1 MAANLVDILKGYI
14 KPDVISQASN
24 TLGDSEGGISK
35 AISSSISTLLSGLFY
50 KSQDHNVMGS
60 IMNLVTDSASHSGE
74 VLSSLPS
81 LLTGYGNSSALSS
94 GSKLLG
100 LLFGNNQSDVTDVI
114 ARTSGIK
121 GSSATSLLGMAA
133 PLLLSY
139 LAKSGTSLSDLTSML
154 SSQKESILSG
164 VPSGMNIGFGST
176 IDKDTSRTVN
186 EVNKSASSSGKW
198 LVPLLIILA
207 GLAALFYFGK
217 GCNRKEADTTVVT
230 ETETIDTLTTKEG
243 ETVDSSAA
251 VLGNFFKFKLPNGT
265 ELNAPEFGIENKLNT
280 WLMDNSKMVD
290 KTTWF
295 NFDRLLFDT
304 GKATLR
310 PESQEQLGNIVEILK
325 AYPKVE
331 LKIGG
336 YTDNV
341 GNPAANLKLSDERAK
356 SVMNE
361 IVKMGIAAERLQ
373 AEGYGEKFP
382 VASND
387 TEEGKALNR
396 RIAVRVTKK

>member
-14 KPDVISQASN
+14 SPEVVSQASN

-35 AISSSISTLLSGLFY
+35 AISSSIATVLGGLVY
-50 KSQDHNVMGS
+50 KSKDSNAMGS
-60 IMNLVTDSASHSGE
+60 VMNLVAENASHSGE
-74 VLSSLPS
+74 VLSNLPS
-81 LLTGYGNSSALSS
+81 LLSGFGNSSAVSS

-121 GSSATSLLGMAA
+121 GSSASSLLGMAA

-139 LAKSGTSLSDLTSML
+139 LAKSGTSLSDLKNML
-154 SSQKESILSG
+154 SSQKDSILSA
-164 VPSGMNIGFGST
+164 VPSGMNLSFGNT
-176 IDKDTSRTVN
+176 VDRDISRKVD
-186 EVNKSASSSGKW
+186 EVQKTASSSGKW
-198 LVPLLIILA
+198 LVPLLLVLA
-207 GLAALFYFGK
+207 GLAALFYFTK
-217 GCNRKEADTTVVT
+217 GCERKEVDATVVT
-230 ETETIDTLTTKEG
+230 DTADTLAKETR
-243 ETVDSSAA
+243 EAVDSAA
-251 VLGNFFKFKLPNGT
+251 VALGNFFKFKLPNGI

-310 PESQEQLGNIVEILK
+310 PESQEQLKNIVEILK

-341 GNPAANLKLSDERAK
+341 GDPAANLKLSDDRAK

-361 IVKMGIAAERLQ
+361 IVKMGIATERLE
-373 AEGYGEKFP
+373 AEGYGEQFP

>member
-14 KPDVISQASN
+14 SPEVVSQASN

-35 AISSSISTLLSGLFY
+35 AISSSIATVLGGLVY
-50 KSQDHNVMGS
+50 KLKDSNAMGS
-60 IMNLVTDSASHSGE
+60 VMNLVAENASHSGE
-74 VLSSLPS
+74 VLSNLPS
-81 LLTGYGNSSALSS
+81 LLSGFGNSSAVSS

-121 GSSATSLLGMAA
+121 GSSASSLLGMAA

-139 LAKSGTSLSDLTSML
+139 LAKSGTSLSDLKNML
-154 SSQKESILSG
+154 SSQKDSILSA
-164 VPSGMNIGFGST
+164 VPSGMNLSFGNT
-176 IDKDTSRTVN
+176 VDRDISRKVD
-186 EVNKSASSSGKW
+186 EVQKTASSSGKW
-198 LVPLLIILA
+198 LVPLLLVLA
-207 GLAALFYFGK
+207 GLAALFYFTK
-217 GCNRKEADTTVVT
+217 GCERKEVDATVVT
-230 ETETIDTLTTKEG
+230 DTADTLAKETG
-243 ETVDSSAA
+243 EAVDSAA
-251 VLGNFFKFKLPNGT
+251 VALGNFFKFKLPNGI
-265 ELNAPEFGIENKLNT
+265 ELNAPEFGIENKLNA

-290 KTTWF
+290 KTSWF

-310 PESQEQLGNIVEILK
+310 PESQEQLKNIVEILK

-341 GNPAANLKLSDERAK
+341 GDPAANLKLSGDRAK

-361 IVKMGIAAERLQ
+361 IVKMGIATERLE
-373 AEGYGEKFP
+373 AEGYGEQFP